1 MWPIQKLIQLLNAKD
16 EESLPL
22 RVKQRIGAMIRVVLP
37 KWPGLSGIIL
47 RLCTTFGHPLVLCDV
62 EGVQLLVDSRDKA
75 VGHYLL
81 NAIAYE
87 PEELDLLRKC
97 LKPGANFLDIGGNI
111 GYFTIIAA
119 KHVGPLGKVIAFEPE
134 PHNFEILRRNVEL
147 NKLRNVMIENYA
159 AVDQEKTLTLYL
171 SSYNFGDHR
180 IFDSDDDSIENLGH
194 RQQSIDVQGVC
205 LDEYLREKGFS
216 PDFIKI
222 DVQGAEK
229 AVLSGLVRT
238 LAECKDIQLLLE
250 FWPYGMRQ
258 FGTDPSDVLSMLT
271 GLGFHIFQPRSDG
284 ALSSFSG
291 AQLDS
296 LQGPTDFTNIFACRK
311 ADQLLKLGIEVV

>member
-171 SSYNFGDHR
+171 SATR
-180 IFDSDDDSIENLGH
+180 
-194 RQQSIDVQGVC
+194 C
-205 LDEYLREKGFS
+205 CA
-216 PDFIKI
+216 P
-222 DVQGAEK
+222 EK
-229 AVLSGLVRT
+229 ASAQLV
-238 LAECKDIQLLLE
+238 
-250 FWPYGMRQ
+250 
-258 FGTDPSDVLSMLT
+258 TDKNRVQSRPENCIYFPSFLHTTSIPSLRSWSAFRHANILVKSLGPCNESNCAPENEDSAPSDR
-271 GLGFHIFQPRSDG
+271 GWKI
-284 ALSSFSG
+284 
-291 AQLDS
+291 
-296 LQGPTDFTNIFACRK
+296 
-311 ADQLLKLGIEVV
+311 